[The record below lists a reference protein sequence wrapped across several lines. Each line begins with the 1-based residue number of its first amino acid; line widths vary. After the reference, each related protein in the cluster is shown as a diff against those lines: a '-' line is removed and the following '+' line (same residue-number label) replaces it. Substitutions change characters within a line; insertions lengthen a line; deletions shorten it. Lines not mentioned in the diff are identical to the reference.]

1 MTTDIRVPCVGTGT
15 APEPVC
21 LWWRSFLSCAQCA
34 ERGITEVWRGVRSAG
49 AVCTGRLALI
59 NWSQLSGQLW
69 PRPPRRQAPGISLA
83 SSGHHQPWAAEQRRQ
98 SIRGTRAS
106 EVRGRVLPNYT
117 ALHIIIMPVSSLILI
132 ILSPVYSNVLCPG

>member
-106 EVRGRVLPNYT
+106 EVRGRVLLSYT